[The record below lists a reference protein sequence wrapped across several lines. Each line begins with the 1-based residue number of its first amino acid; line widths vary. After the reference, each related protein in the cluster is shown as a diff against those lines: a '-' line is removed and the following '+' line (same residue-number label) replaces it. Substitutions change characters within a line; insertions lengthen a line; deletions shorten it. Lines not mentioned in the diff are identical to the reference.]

1 MAEISKK
8 DLYIVGVGA
17 PLVLGLTIGLGI
29 VGAAWVKSVGTG
41 RDQPRPTPPTFSLAA
56 LIPEADTRV
65 KVHAFYRDMAVAVAS
80 PEVRTLEQFRNAQQS
95 AVKILQAS
103 VAFPSVPAEANA
115 AISKRLEEAV
125 GLEPGELTAEKRAA
139 LVGACKGISAEL
151 LPDA

>member
-1 MAEISKK
+1 MADITKR
-8 DLYIVGVGA
+8 DLYLVGLAA
-17 PLVLGLTIGLGI
+17 PLLLGTTIGLGVLGGFWI
-29 VGAAWVKSVGTG
+29 RASTDRGQ
-41 RDQPRPTPPTFSLAA
+41 QPPGPPTYSLAA

-65 KVHAFYRDMAVAVAS
+65 RVGAFYRDMAVAVAS
-80 PEVRTLEQFRNAQQS
+80 PEVRTLDQFREAQQV

-103 VAFPSVPAEANA
+103 VAFPSVHAEANA
-115 AISKRLEEAV
+115 AIAKRLEEAV